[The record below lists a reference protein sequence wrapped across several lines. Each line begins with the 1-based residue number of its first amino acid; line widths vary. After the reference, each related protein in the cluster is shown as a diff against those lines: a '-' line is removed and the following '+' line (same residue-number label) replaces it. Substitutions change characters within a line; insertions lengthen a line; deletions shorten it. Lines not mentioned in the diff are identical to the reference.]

1 MPELDAAILESISR
15 DDSRSFEL
23 AVRRLAD
30 SFHFG
35 MDASPFTGSGI
46 EFHQS
51 RPYEYGDPVKSIDWR
66 VSARMGKVFI
76 KEYLSTKQEIGRA
89 HV

>member
-35 MDASPFTGSGI
+35 MDAESF
-46 EFHQS
+46 
-51 RPYEYGDPVKSIDWR
+51 YGQWYR
-66 VSARMGKVFI
+66 VPPI
-76 KEYLSTKQEIGRA
+76 TTL
-89 HV
+89 